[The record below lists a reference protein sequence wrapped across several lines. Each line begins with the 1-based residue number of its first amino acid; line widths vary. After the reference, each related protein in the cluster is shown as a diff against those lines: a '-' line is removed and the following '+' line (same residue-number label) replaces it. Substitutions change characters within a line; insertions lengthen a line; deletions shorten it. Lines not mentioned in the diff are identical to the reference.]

1 MKEVCHVKFDVISA
15 FERPQ
20 VSPSGRT
27 RCPAMPRCL
36 LESKFSKCLHTAAD
50 KGRAGRGK
58 RGLRR
63 CADQLGKSP
72 LVVGN
77 SGVGHLG
84 DHLGRAKAASARAI
98 PPAPLSW

>member
-50 KGRAGRGK
+50 KGGVGKEK

-72 LVVGN
+72 LAVGN
-77 SGVGHLG
+77 SGAGHLG